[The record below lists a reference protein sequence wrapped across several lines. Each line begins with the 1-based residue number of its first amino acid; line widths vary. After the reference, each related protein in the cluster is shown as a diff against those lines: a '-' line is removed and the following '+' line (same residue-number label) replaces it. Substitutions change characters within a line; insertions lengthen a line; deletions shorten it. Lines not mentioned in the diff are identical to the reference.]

1 MKLFIPRR
9 HLYTASTW
17 AFSYQNKSYQG
28 QVIVFFT
35 HTSTFR
41 LTAEDFKSERH
52 DTDDSIPS
60 TRWFIQLEK
69 PSVTQICRPLLVQL
83 VVQTVISPLACPF
96 TMKSTHYNE
105 HTVHNESDDTREWYI
120 HLWPPGES
128 RDCSPPPREEQ
139 RRHQDGEREREHTHT
154 QQKEFSNKH
163 AGLSSWKQWRW
174 RWRTSRKASSTHQES
189 RFRSSNRRVWL
200 LKETAACWRSRT
212 PQNLLSRVR
221 NTYFFTL
228 NIVNLITE
236 WNSAGYRR
244 VSGPRSEKG
253 NEKRTF
259 AFFSLCTK
267 CQNVENKVD
276 SS

>member
-52 DTDDSIPS
+52 DTDDSVPS

-139 RRHQDGEREREHTHT
+139 RRHQDGERERESTHTH
-154 QQKEFSNKH
+154 NRR
-163 AGLSSWKQWRW
+163 SSVTNMQDFLLGNSDDGGGGRAEKLQALIRRADSDPRTEECDRW
-174 RWRTSRKASSTHQES
+174 RKRLH
-189 RFRSSNRRVWL
+189 VGG
-200 LKETAACWRSRT
+200 
-212 PQNLLSRVR
+212 RVR
-221 NTYFFTL
+221 HKICFP
-228 NIVNLITE
+228 E
-236 WNSAGYRR
+236 
-244 VSGPRSEKG
+244 
-253 NEKRTF
+253 
-259 AFFSLCTK
+259 
-267 CQNVENKVD
+267 
-276 SS
+276 